1 MSTVPCELCSMPTPM
16 TGTKRCDRCWELEH
30 RIHGDPELARKILS
44 LVQPEAASASALKG
58 AIGGILLRIV
68 QDYEPYKAPGGFTR
82 WGRIQADINVEI
94 DQAFADI
101 NAARSLT
108 PSPQPRTREDEAREC
123 LAIARNYA
131 GSWLSPTADEIV
143 TALERRV
150 NEHAGNVLQS
160 PPAHN
165 LYREGD
171 PGAPDSIKDRNGEIV
186 LGLCKR
192 CGRGEAELT
201 EPCSQPQLGQGSDK

>member
-1 MSTVPCELCSMPTPM
+1 MKPTPETDALFM
-16 TGTKRCDRCWELEH
+16 ELPRGLGAALAKMLEH
-30 RIHGDPELARKILS
+30 AQKLERERDALRALPEELSTKPAFNAGVKWGREMYPEDRNAVIEECAILS
-44 LVQPEAASASALKG
+44 ECAEPNDGRDHSECPFCCTAKEIRALK
-58 AIGGILLRIV
+58 
-68 QDYEPYKAPGGFTR
+68 
-82 WGRIQADINVEI
+82 
-94 DQAFADI
+94 
-101 NAARSLT
+101 LT

-160 PPAHN
+160 PPDHN

-201 EPCSQPQLGQGSDK
+201 EPCSQPQLWQSK